1 MAKFWYRYGLP
12 FVILIVTGL
21 LVRLEQIFL
30 SGTVE
35 TTICSVTMILGA
47 FAFGISLN
55 RQRRRR
61 NESWLKKIVIS
72 FLLVYFLLMDLGI
85 VLLPS
90 IMEFFQMIGISGSL
104 LNLLIVYL
112 GYCFFD

>member
-12 FVILIVTGL
+12 FVILIVSGF

-30 SGTVE
+30 SGTFE
-35 TTICSVTMILGA
+35 TTICSATLILGA

-72 FLLVYFLLMDLGI
+72 FLLVYFLLMDLGV
-85 VLLPS
+85 VLVPS
-90 IMEFFQMIGISGSL
+90 IAEFFQMIGISGSL
-104 LNLLIVYL
+104 VNLLVVYL